1 MPCCTPTITTF
12 VNETTTT
19 VPYVGERP
27 TVTVSYLVDGVWYA
41 EGVASVVQ
49 VTGSSVVVTHGG
61 ASTGVVV
68 MLQ

>member
-1 MPCCTPTITTF
+1 MPCCTQTITTF

-41 EGVASVVQ
+41 QGVATVVQ
-49 VTGSSVVVTHGG
+49 VTASSVVVTHGG
-61 ASTGVVV
+61 SSTGVVV